1 MQPHELF
8 IFEHFDPGGAIVV
21 GPDRII
27 DAGKIDIDTTSA
39 WFYEVRQQKAY
50 CVYNEPATTLLSQDD
65 IYGKGPDVEGRRAA
79 RRADYCER

>member
-27 DAGKIDIDTTSA
+27 DAGKRDIDPPI
-39 WFYEVRQQKAY
+39 R
-50 CVYNEPATTLLSQDD
+50 TTLHV
-65 IYGKGPDVEGRRAA
+65 IE
-79 RRADYCER
+79 

>member
-27 DAGKIDIDTTSA
+27 DAGKIDIDTTST
-39 WFYEVRQQKAY
+39 WF
-50 CVYNEPATTLLSQDD
+50 
-65 IYGKGPDVEGRRAA
+65 
-79 RRADYCER
+79 

>member
-27 DAGKIDIDTTSA
+27 DAGKRDIDTTSA
-39 WFYEVRQQKAY
+39 
-50 CVYNEPATTLLSQDD
+50 
-65 IYGKGPDVEGRRAA
+65 
-79 RRADYCER
+79 